1 MRIRF
6 VFVFLFLSCVENHTP
21 KPRAFFKLE
30 FPKKEYKKID
40 LNCPFIMEIPEY
52 STLIFK
58 EKSDCLFDIDL
69 IKLNAKIHITYLKLD
84 DDLYLHTEQSRKL
97 AYKHNVMADGISEQL
112 YINDSL
118 KVFGILY
125 DYKGSTATAMQFFL
139 TDSIQHFFRGALYFN
154 KEINDSIMPLNI
166 FLKDDVKH
174 LIESF
179 EWK

>member
-69 IKLNAKIHITYLKLD
+69 IKLNAKIHITYLQLD
-84 DDLYLHTEQSRKL
+84 HDLYLHTEQSRKL
-97 AYKHNVMADGISEQL
+97 AYKHNIMADGISEQL

-125 DYKGSTATAMQFFL
+125 DYKGSTATAIQFFL
-139 TDSIQHFFRGALYFN
+139 TDSVQHFFRGALYFD